1 MTSNKNRFC
10 VLCFTWRWQM
20 L

>member
-10 VLCFTWRWQM
+10 VLCFTWRWQ
-20 L
+20 LL